1 MNSPMLIKLNKKNYD
16 LLKSIDFSPFDFKI
30 SFHDDNLTFDTDDVL
45 SLQIALNYEISLN
58 GMTDDQMEC
67 TEYGRELYALYDVI
81 LDQVE

>member
-1 MNSPMLIKLNKKNYD
+1 MNSPMLIKLNKKNYN

-30 SFHDDNLTFDTDDVL
+30 TFNDDNLTFDTDDVFA
-45 SLQIALNYEISLN
+45 LQIALNYEISLN

-67 TEYGRELYALYDVI
+67 TDYGRELYALYDVI